1 MEQLL
6 NQYGYLVIFVLTL
19 FEGETVLII
28 AGILAYQGLLNI
40 ELSILAAFLGSTIG
54 DQMFFHFAR
63 HEGYRFVKRFKYI
76 WALLPRAEEMVKK
89 HGTSVVLFARYLY
102 GLRIAIVV
110 MCGLVKMRSIRF
122 SAYNVLAALVWAVS
136 YAFVGYFLSKAI
148 GAVVGITNFELV
160 LSVAI
165 AVAAVTYWIVRTAR
179 LRRKTQAESFES
191 SKANAE
197 RPDSKESTTKEEE

>member
-76 WALLPRAEEMVKK
+76 WTLLPHAEKMVKR
-89 HGTSVVLFARYLY
+89 HGTSVVLYARYLY
-102 GLRIAIVV
+102 GLRISIVV
-110 MCGLVKMRSIRF
+110 MCGLVKMRSAKF
-122 SAYNVLAALVWAVS
+122 SVYNVLAALVWAVS
-136 YAFVGYFLSKAI
+136 YAFLGYFLSEAI
-148 GAVVGITNFELV
+148 GAIIGITNFELV
-160 LSVAI
+160 LSVAVAI
-165 AVAAVTYWIVRTAR
+165 AAITYWILRTAR
-179 LRRKTQAESFES
+179 LSRKTPAESFES
-191 SKANAE
+191 SKTNADK
-197 RPDSKESTTKEEE
+197 PIAKESATEQEE